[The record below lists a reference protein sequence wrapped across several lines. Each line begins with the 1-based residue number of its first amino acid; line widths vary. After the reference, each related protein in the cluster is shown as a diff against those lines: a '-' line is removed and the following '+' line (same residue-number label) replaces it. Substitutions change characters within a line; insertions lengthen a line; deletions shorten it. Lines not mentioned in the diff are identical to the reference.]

1 MFECQKEAYGTDMP
15 GCLNHISLGKYHS
28 PMYLSS
34 LLKDKV
40 EEGFGQ
46 VEGSK
51 RVYWTVAHRIVP
63 FVTE

>member
-40 EEGFGQ
+40 EEGFGH
-46 VEGSK
+46 
-51 RVYWTVAHRIVP
+51 WTVAHRIVP
-63 FVTE
+63 FVME